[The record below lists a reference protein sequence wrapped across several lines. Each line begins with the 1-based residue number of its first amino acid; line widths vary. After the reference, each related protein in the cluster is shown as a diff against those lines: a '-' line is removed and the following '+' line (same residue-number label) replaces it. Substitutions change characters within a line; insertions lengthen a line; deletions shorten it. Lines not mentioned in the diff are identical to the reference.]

1 MNFLNR
7 LKDLIYGKSIDNKR
21 ITPTEQIQTFN
32 RSENLEK
39 YPEEYLIILN
49 DELKMSSL
57 IKQCYSTQFDFLDLS
72 LIHKEIFQ
80 NSPEYLENVEKLQ
93 TKKIPLEVF
102 GEIGKPEF
110 WVTNYKNL
118 LYVFNGEKLF
128 PIDNVSNNLQVGW
141 IISILFIPEDITI
154 QSNSRLIIN
163 EYRLFELV
171 ASKISDTE
179 VLRNFLIKLQS
190 FSCYSNNDK
199 WVWGSKIPFKNKLGL
214 LFEMNKLPFM
224 VANYVLH
231 LNLVEYNFD
240 KFIEL
245 LFNHEE
251 KRYLE
256 IIQIS
261 ETSKS
266 ILTLDEIKT
275 ILSEKLNSKREFL
288 ELFKIDSIQGYLE
301 KFETRSLI
309 SDIYN
314 LDIDFHYH
322 SSESSYNKKYK
333 NIEFE
338 RKSKNEL
345 IRFKKDYYKEIKTT
359 IREFE
364 NEIRI
369 KRGYKLVGT
378 FTQETILFEKLKT
391 HFKSHKIV
399 SQGSPKWL
407 KLQRIDIYFPELNIG
422 IEYHGEQHFIPVDY
436 FGGEDGL
443 KKNIERDE
451 RKMKLC
457 FENGCKLFVV
467 DKNYKFETLC
477 YEIEIEIKNRTSQI
491 GISKI

>member
-7 LKDLIYGKSIDNKR
+7 LKDLIYGKSVDNKR
-21 ITPTEQIQTFN
+21 ITPIEEIQAFD

-49 DELKMSSL
+49 DELKMSSI

-72 LIHKEIFQ
+72 LIHKKIFQ
-80 NSPEYLENVEKLQ
+80 NSPECLENAEKLQ
-93 TKKIPLEVF
+93 SKKIPIEVF

-141 IISILFIPEDITI
+141 IISILFIPNDNTI
-154 QSNSRLIIN
+154 RSNSRLIVN
-163 EYRLFELV
+163 EYILFELV
-171 ASKISDTE
+171 ARKINDTE
-179 VLRNFLIKLQS
+179 VLRDFIIKLQS
-190 FSCYSNNDK
+190 FSCYSNIDK
-199 WVWGSKIPFKNKLGL
+199 WVWGSKITFKNKLGL
-214 LFEMNKLPFM
+214 LFEINKLPFII
-224 VANYVLH
+224 ANYVLN
-231 LNLVEYNFD
+231 LNIVEYNFD

-251 KRYLE
+251 KRYLD

-266 ILTLDEIKT
+266 ILTLDEIKI
-275 ILSEKLNSKREFL
+275 ILSEKLKSKKEFL
-288 ELFKIDSIQGYLE
+288 ALFKIDSIQSFLE

-322 SSESSYNKKYK
+322 SSESSYFKKYK

-338 RKSKNEL
+338 KKSKNEL
-345 IRFKKDYYKEIKTT
+345 LRFKKDYYREIKST

-364 NEIRI
+364 NEIRL

-378 FTQETILFEKLKT
+378 FTRETILFEKLKI

-422 IEYHGEQHFIPVDY
+422 IEYHGEQHFVPVNY
-436 FGGEDGL
+436 FGGEGGL
-443 KKNIERDE
+443 IKNIERDE
-451 RKMKLC
+451 RKLKLSL
-457 FENGCKLFVV
+457 ENNCKLFVV
-467 DKNYKFETLC
+467 DKNYNFETLC
-477 YEIEIEIKNRTSQI
+477 KEIEIEIKNRTS
-491 GISKI
+491 

>member
-1 MNFLNR
+1 MGLLNC
-7 LKDLIYGKSIDNKR
+7 LKDLIFGKVLDNNR
-21 ITPTEQIQTFN
+21 VYPIEEIVTITPL
-32 RSENLEK
+32 ENTEK
-39 YPEEYLIILN
+39 YPEEYSIILN
-49 DELKMSSL
+49 DELKMSSI

-72 LIHKEIFQ
+72 LIHKEIFEK
-80 NSPEYLENVEKLQ
+80 SPEYLENVEKLQ
-93 TKKIPLEVF
+93 SKKIPLDIF

-110 WVTNYKNL
+110 WITNYKNL
-118 LYVFNGEKLF
+118 LYIFNGEKLF
-128 PIDNVSNNLQVGW
+128 PIDNVSNNIQVGW

-154 QSNSRLIIN
+154 KSNSRLIVN

-171 ASKISDTE
+171 AKKISDTE
-179 VLRNFLIKLQS
+179 VLRDFLIKLQS

-214 LFEMNKLPFM
+214 LFEMNKLPFI
-224 VANYVLH
+224 VSNYVLH
-231 LNLVEYNFD
+231 LNIVEYDFD

-256 IIQIS
+256 LIQIS

-266 ILTLDEIKT
+266 ILTIDEIKL
-275 ILSEKLNSKREFL
+275 ILSEKLNSKKEFL
-288 ELFKIDSIQGYLE
+288 ELFKINSIQSFLK

-322 SSESSYNKKYK
+322 SSESTYNKKYK

-338 RKSKNEL
+338 KKSQKEL

-364 NEIRI
+364 NELRI

-407 KLQRIDIYFPELNIG
+407 KLQRIDIYFPKLNIG
-422 IEYHGEQHFIPVDY
+422 IEYHGEQHFVPIDY
-436 FGGEDGL
+436 FGGENGL

-451 RKMKLC
+451 RKVKLC
-457 FENGCKLFVV
+457 LKNGCKLFVV
-467 DKNYKFETLC
+467 DKNYNFETLC
-477 YEIEIEIKNRTSQI
+477 NEIEIEIKNRTSL
-491 GISKI
+491 